1 MNKREQ
7 AALAALIAIVILVAC
22 VLLVRY
28 QAEKETSDAVAAR
41 VAELG
46 KQETQTHGVGEG
58 FELMG
63 KEPGFDT
70 YRSSLGWTGTMGI
83 TIDGA
88 RLWPNATDE
97 EVRGKLAAYPEKI
110 LDKNGYL
117 ELTFTLQNKDAV
129 TTGSTG
135 HSDHPDWFSSGAFRI
150 CDTSGEEIG
159 GDVYFSGTPADAVD
173 GEQPYYDLPQGQVA
187 TYTIG
192 YLVEK
197 TAVDDVGDLSEY
209 VVHIGVN
216 DQYGSCTI
224 PLGES
229 Q

>member
-1 MNKREQ
+1 
-7 AALAALIAIVILVAC
+7 
-22 VLLVRY
+22 
-28 QAEKETSDAVAAR
+28 
-41 VAELG
+41 
-46 KQETQTHGVGEG
+46 
-58 FELMG
+58 
-63 KEPGFDT
+63 
-70 YRSSLGWTGTMGI
+70 MGI

-159 GDVYFSGTPADAVD
+159 GGMFISRERPQTPSMGSSPTTTCPRDRWQRIPSAILWKK
-173 GEQPYYDLPQGQVA
+173 QPWMMWA
-187 TYTIG
+187 TSRNT
-192 YLVEK
+192 
-197 TAVDDVGDLSEY
+197 
-209 VVHIGVN
+209 
-216 DQYGSCTI
+216 
-224 PLGES
+224 
-229 Q
+229 